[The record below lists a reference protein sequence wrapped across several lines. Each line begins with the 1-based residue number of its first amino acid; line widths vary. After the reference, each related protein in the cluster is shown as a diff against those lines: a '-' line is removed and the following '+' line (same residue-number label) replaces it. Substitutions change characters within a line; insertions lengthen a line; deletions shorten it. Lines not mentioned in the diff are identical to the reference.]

1 MILTFHLATVDIVP
15 VRDKRNAIFDVPINN
30 FEIIVFFNLLNTPH
44 IRVPLLAI
52 VQIHENVAQHR
63 RRVLDLAKHLPLVV
77 SGRRVQPGVD
87 ADLVGID
94 EQFPVVGLGLQANR
108 TKSITLK
115 LELTLPFLSSAIG

>member
-115 LELTLPFLSSAIG
+115 LDLPCHF